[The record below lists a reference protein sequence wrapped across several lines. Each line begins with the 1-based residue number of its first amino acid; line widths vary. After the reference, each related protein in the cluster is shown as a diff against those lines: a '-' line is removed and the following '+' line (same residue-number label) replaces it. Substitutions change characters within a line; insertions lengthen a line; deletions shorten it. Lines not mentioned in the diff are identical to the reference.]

1 MHHHHSKYC
10 CANGK
15 LTVCNSYSSGLHM
28 WGRVGQGWC
37 SLLAYFINYSNCKFL
52 IISVDIYFFIIW
64 RQIKQAND
72 TEEANNFHAA
82 TQKSVRTSGFRI
94 RGDFLKMRSA
104 MQNQPINI
112 YECVKDSGALR
123 RLLVIDQWWGDIML
137 WNPQASPQQ
146 LRLLEIT
153 DDHRDFPQSSG
164 WPQINCLEER
174 DYAVFLRSGS
184 GSVRSGTE
192 RATASISRPALR
204 AFRPDST
211 SSASFSVSSSVS
223 TSTSSQRTPRRSL
236 FGTTDRRRFFA
247 RRRLWK
253 SSVVVYHASFNSQYK
268 LFLLVDDHHCWRW
281 WWWLSW
287 WQEVIL
293 DIQLLSSV

>member
-1 MHHHHSKYC
+1 MQLSNLLLVVALTLPTVFARTPRNCGLACHSVKKC
-10 CANGK
+10 MAVLDGSGGNRPGQLGNTGIIVLETCAPK
-15 LTVCNSYSSGLHM
+15 LAKAKKKGCTCEDELD
-28 WGRVGQGWC
+28 
-37 SLLAYFINYSNCKFL
+37 K
-52 IISVDIYFFIIW
+52 
-64 RQIKQAND
+64 AND

-94 RGDFLKMRSA
+94 RGDQTTTETPRD
-104 MQNQPINI
+104 N
-112 YECVKDSGALR
+112 R
-123 RLLVIDQWWGDIML
+123 R
-137 WNPQASPQQ
+137 PS
-146 LRLLEIT
+146 R
-153 DDHRDFPQSSG
+153 FSSK
-164 WPQINCLEER
+164 
-174 DYAVFLRSGS
+174 FRSGS

-253 SSVVVYHASFNSQYK
+253 PSVVVYFASFNSQYK
-268 LFLLVDDHHCWRW
+268 LFLLVDGGDDWADDKRW
-281 WWWLSW
+281 YLISSYCHQCSSLAISPFQRSRFLVWLKHLTNSHN
-287 WQEVIL
+287 VI
-293 DIQLLSSV
+293 D